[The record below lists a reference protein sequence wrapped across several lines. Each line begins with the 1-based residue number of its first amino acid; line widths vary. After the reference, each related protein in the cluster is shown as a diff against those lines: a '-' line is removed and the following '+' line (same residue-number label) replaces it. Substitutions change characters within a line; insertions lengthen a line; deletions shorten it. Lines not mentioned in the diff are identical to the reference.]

1 MEVAVV
7 PAVYLA
13 FEVSE
18 TLKACCPRSNAK
30 LRADTTLMEAA
41 KIRNPPIELF
51 DVQDGARR
59 RTQHIK
65 GNATS
70 KNAPQTGIPV
80 F

>member
-1 MEVAVV
+1 M
-7 PAVYLA
+7 PAVYIA
-13 FEVSE
+13 FKVSE
-18 TLKACCPRSNAK
+18 TLKACCPRSNAE
-30 LRADTTLMEAA
+30 LQADTTLMEAA
-41 KIRNPPIELF
+41 KIRRPPIELF

-70 KNAPQTGIPV
+70 KYAPQTGIPV

>member
-1 MEVAVV
+1 M
-7 PAVYLA
+7 PAIYLA

-18 TLKACCPRSNAK
+18 TLKAWCPRSKAK
-30 LRADTTLMEAA
+30 LLADTTMMEAA
-41 KIRNPPIELF
+41 KIRHPPIELF
-51 DVQDGARR
+51 DVQDRARR

>member
-1 MEVAVV
+1 M
-7 PAVYLA
+7 PAVYLT

-30 LRADTTLMEAA
+30 LRADTTLMKAA
-41 KIRNPPIELF
+41 KTRHPPIELF
-51 DVQDGARR
+51 DVQDRARR

-65 GNATS
+65 GNASS